1 MEDQFEGHDGEGHSR
16 FDPDE
21 EGEADAEDDKRR
33 DDQGMRPG
41 VNVSTQV
48 LPHCVSV
55 FLEIQLCEK

>member
-1 MEDQFEGHDGEGHSR
+1 
-16 FDPDE
+16 
-21 EGEADAEDDKRR
+21 
-33 DDQGMRPG
+33 MRPG